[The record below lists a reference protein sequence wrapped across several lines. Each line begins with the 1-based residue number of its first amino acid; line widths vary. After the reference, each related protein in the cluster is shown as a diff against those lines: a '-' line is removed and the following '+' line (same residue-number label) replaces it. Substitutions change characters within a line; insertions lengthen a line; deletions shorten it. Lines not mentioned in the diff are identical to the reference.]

1 MAKDE
6 EPWERLLNEVVKI
19 GERGRQEEKKADA
32 FDRSF
37 DQWEKDAE
45 QASRAREAHR
55 MKQGAA
61 IESIIKGLAI
71 VEVDIKK
78 DSSSQNL
85 IQKAKLLDNLLT
97 WNASLPAIAFDLGH
111 QSMQEARTLLER
123 ALAQGHDAGD
133 LNCRLDDLHFHFA
146 EFCGAQ
152 ISQLLEKT
160 ESDCS
165 HQSYPIGQNEIRK
178 RASLALSYAIEAV
191 AAIECVKNNR
201 PRQELV
207 FCSMESVDPA
217 SILERKEGD
226 KVIVATDA
234 RTEELQAIYFL
245 MVELQVMLGDDAAAR
260 KFEEMANKLYK
271 THWPKSLKRGEAEPA
286 KSGLLSRLFPKSPE
300 VKTGWTKVGASR
312 EKWMRLA
319 KGVP

>member
-19 GERGRQEEKKADA
+19 GERGRQGKTKSDEFEE
-32 FDRSF
+32 SF

-45 QASRAREAHR
+45 KASRAREAHR
-55 MKQGAA
+55 KKQGAA

-71 VEVDIKK
+71 AEDDIKK
-78 DSSSQNL
+78 DASPQNL
-85 IQKAKLLDNLLT
+85 AQKAKLLDSLLI
-97 WNASLPAIAFDLGH
+97 WNATLPAIAFDLGR
-111 QSMQEARTLLER
+111 QSRDEARTLLER
-123 ALAQGHDAGD
+123 ALALGHDAGD
-133 LNCRLDDLHFHFA
+133 LNHRLDDLHFHFA

-160 ESDCS
+160 EADCS
-165 HQSYPIGQNEIRK
+165 HQSYPIDPNEIRK
-178 RASLALSYAIEAV
+178 RASLALGYAIKAV
-191 AAIECVKNNR
+191 EAIECVRNSR
-201 PRQELV
+201 PSQELV

-234 RTEELQAIYFL
+234 RTDELQAIYFL
-245 MVELQVMLGDDAAAR
+245 MVELQVMLGDEAAAR
-260 KFEEMANKLYK
+260 ESEEMANKLYK
-271 THWPKSLKRGEAEPA
+271 THWPKSLKRGETKPT

-312 EKWMRLA
+312 EKWMRLV
-319 KGVP
+319 KRVP